1 MARCILTSN
10 SIFLQNLKI
19 KVYKMKLVQLNEWY
33 NRYQNFWTEWKEY
46 KFNGLNEK
54 DILSIELYRDNNFR
68 ISISKLSW
76 FHKYDHVHNCL
87 EKPIVIKF
95 QQNYEE
101 YKGWVCMKFRNYIFK
116 RALRYGLTDF
126 FETPLDNLEIEADMK
141 LDLKA
146 FNCRNI
152 QEIFDRY
159 DDSDF
164 LKDELFYKILKFE
177 SAIREDVFPV
187 LII

>member
-87 EKPIVIKF
+87 EKPIVI
-95 QQNYEE
+95 YS
-101 YKGWVCMKFRNYIFK
+101 GIRN
-116 RALRYGLTDF
+116 
-126 FETPLDNLEIEADMK
+126 
-141 LDLKA
+141 
-146 FNCRNI
+146 
-152 QEIFDRY
+152 
-159 DDSDF
+159 
-164 LKDELFYKILKFE
+164 
-177 SAIREDVFPV
+177 
-187 LII
+187 